1 MTARSLL
8 IWSSWVWTSSPLM
21 PGKHTSSRTHPVLN
35 VLAAARNASGRSN
48 VTGSKFA
55 ELSKRFSDRS
65 TASSSSRTETGRL
78 VAICRSAGRKS
89 KAKNGSTPGIRLRRQ
104 LAAVRLDYRTRNPQ
118 SQPHAIVFARDEW
131 LKQAAGNIAGNS
143 RSNIGDGDL
152 DHVVIESPRRH
163 GDLPRFLIGHRL
175 KRIADQ
181 VDDHLLD
188 LNAVHQYN
196 PGVVIEFKR
205 QTDLLRSD
213 ATQYEGAGFLDQ
225 RSKRLR
231 SLFRLAHADQL
242 AETANDFA
250 RPQRLPDGL
259 VGDFLRGHEIERPPT
274 CKQPLGRID

>member
-21 PGKHTSSRTHPVLN
+21 PGMQTSSRTHPVLN

-65 TASSSSRTETGRL
+65 TASSSSRTETVRS
-78 VAICRSAGRKS
+78 VAICRSAGPKG
-89 KAKNGSTPGIRLRRQ
+89 KAKDGSTPGIRLRRQ
-104 LAAVRLDYRTRNPQ
+104 LAVVRLDNRPRNRQ
-118 SQPHAIVFARDEW
+118 SQPHAIVFIRDEW
-131 LKQAAGNIAGNS
+131 LKQPAGNIVGNS
-143 RSNIGDGDL
+143 TPNIGDGDL
-152 DHVVIESPRRH
+152 DHVVIESPRRQ

-188 LNAVHQYN
+188 LNAVRQYR
-196 PGVVIEFKR
+196 PGALIEFNP
-205 QTDLLRSD
+205 QSDLLRSD
-213 ATQYEGAGFLDQ
+213 ATQYEGTGFLDQ

-231 SLFRLAHADQL
+231 SLFRLAPADQL
-242 AETANDFA
+242 ADAADDFA
-250 RPQRLPDGL
+250 GPQRLPNGL
-259 VGDFLRGHEIERPPT
+259 FGDFLRRQGIRRSPA
-274 CKQPLGRID
+274 CKQPLGRVD

>member
-21 PGKHTSSRTHPVLN
+21 PGMQTSSRTHPVLN

-65 TASSSSRTETGRL
+65 TASSSSRTETVRS

-118 SQPHAIVFARDEW
+118 SQPHAVVFARDEW

-143 RSNIGDGDL
+143 RPNVRDGDL
-152 DHVVIESPRRH
+152 DHVVIESPRRQGH
-163 GDLPRFLIGHRL
+163 LPRFLIGHRL
-175 KRIADQ
+175 ERISDQ

-188 LNAVHQYN
+188 LNAVPQYN
-196 PGVVIEFKR
+196 PGAVIEFKP

-213 ATQYEGAGFLDQ
+213 ATHYEGTGFLDQ

-231 SLFRLAHADQL
+231 SLFRLAPADQL
-242 AETANDFA
+242 AEAADYFA
-250 RPQRLPDGL
+250 GPQRLPGGL
-259 VGDFLRGHEIERPPT
+259 VGDFLRDQGIGRPPAG
-274 CKQPLGRID
+274 KQPLGRID

>member
-8 IWSSWVWTSSPLM
+8 IWRSWVWTSSPLM
-21 PGKHTSSRTHPVLN
+21 PGKQTSSRTHPVLN

-55 ELSKRFSDRS
+55 ELSKRFRHRS
-65 TASSSSRTETGRL
+65 TASSSSRTETARS
-78 VAICRSAGRKS
+78 VAICRSAGRKG
-89 KAKNGSTPGIRLRRQ
+89 KAKNGSTPGIRIRRQ
-104 LAAVRLDYRTRNPQ
+104 LAVVRLDNRPRNRQ

-131 LKQAAGNIAGNS
+131 LKQPAGNIAGNS

-152 DHVVIESPRRH
+152 DHVVIESPRRQ

-188 LNAVHQYN
+188 LDAVHQHN
-196 PGVVIEFKR
+196 PGAVVEFNP

-213 ATQYEGAGFLDQ
+213 ATRYEGTDFLDQ

-231 SLFRLAHADQL
+231 SLVRLPPAAQL
-242 AETANDFA
+242 ANAA
-250 RPQRLPDGL
+250 
-259 VGDFLRGHEIERPPT
+259 
-274 CKQPLGRID
+274 